1 VTAVATPTGGP
12 TSDAQAAGRT
22 ASGDGAATRRPPI
35 RWRTSWPYLA
45 IHLVPLLALVTGV
58 HLRDLLLLVALYWVR
73 LFCIT
78 AGYHRYFAHRAYRL
92 NRFWQF
98 LLAFGGTTAVQRGP
112 LWWAAH
118 HRWHHQYADEADDVH
133 SPRDG
138 FWWSHIGWILSGAYG
153 ATRTDR
159 IRDFAAYPELRF
171 LDRNDWIGPWMLGIA
186 CVAWGGWSALVVG
199 FFGSTILLAHA
210 TFSVNSLAHRIGRR
224 RYDTPDTSR
233 NSWIVALIAGGEGW
247 HNNHHHYQSAA
258 RQGFRW
264 WELDVTYY
272 VLVVLSWV
280 GIVHDLRPVPARVF
294 APR

>member
-1 VTAVATPTGGP
+1 MFTG
-12 TSDAQAAGRT
+12 
-22 ASGDGAATRRPPI
+22 I
-35 RWRTSWPYLA
+35 
-45 IHLVPLLALVTGV
+45 

-92 NRFWQF
+92 NRFWQL

-118 HRWHHQYADEADDVH
+118 HRHHHQHSDDVDDIH

-153 ATRTDR
+153 ESDHSR

-171 LDRNDWIGPWMLGIA
+171 LDRFDWIGPWALGIA
-186 CVAWGGWSALVVG
+186 CFWWGGWSALVVG

-210 TFSVNSLAHRIGRR
+210 TFTVNSLRASHR
-224 RYDTPDTSR
+224 PPP
-233 NSWIVALIAGGEGW
+233 L
-247 HNNHHHYQSAA
+247 
-258 RQGFRW
+258 
-264 WELDVTYY
+264 
-272 VLVVLSWV
+272 
-280 GIVHDLRPVPARVF
+280 
-294 APR
+294 